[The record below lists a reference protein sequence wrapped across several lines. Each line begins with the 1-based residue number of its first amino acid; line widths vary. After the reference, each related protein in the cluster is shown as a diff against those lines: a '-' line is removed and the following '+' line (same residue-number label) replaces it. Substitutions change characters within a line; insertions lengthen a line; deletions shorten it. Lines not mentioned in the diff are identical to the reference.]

1 MTTQAPV
8 THGDTGAFFVPID
21 RSTQESS
28 RFTPTDPPLP
38 YQPTPTHTDRPGHVP
53 HVSLLPHPTSRVW
66 SDTALLPPDSPSR
79 IAPTQATTTHHR
91 PVLPVSHRPV
101 ISRPIAPIRPASSN
115 HYSATHTRQ
124 PLSPRPTPTTL
135 FTSPRPIP
143 TADCPAQLQIWSAQP
158 DIPAHRLRAPCRPD
172 QSTRSLSPRPTT
184 RFTPRPAPT
193 TQATTYA
200 THIRLACSALIG
212 TDPTTLKEHT

>member
-124 PLSPRPTPTTL
+124 PLSPRPPPRQHYSHPHGPYQPPTVQPNYRSGQRNP
-135 FTSPRPIP
+135 TS
-143 TADCPAQLQIWSAQP
+143 QLIA
-158 DIPAHRLRAPCRPD
+158 
-172 QSTRSLSPRPTT
+172 
-184 RFTPRPAPT
+184 
-193 TQATTYA
+193 
-200 THIRLACSALIG
+200 SALLAV
-212 TDPTTLKEHT
+212 PTSQPAASPPARPPGSPLALPRQPKPPPTQLISD

>member
-1 MTTQAPV
+1 MPIFVSKRQVNPGIVSLHPDKPRLVRHSPAP
-8 THGDTGAFFVPID
+8 T
-21 RSTQESS
+21 RQS
-28 RFTPTDPPLP
+28 
-38 YQPTPTHTDRPGHVP
+38 VP
-53 HVSLLPHPTSRVW
+53 HRPDPSNDHTPQACTTRLASTSHLTAYRPDPTSQFEP
-66 SDTALLPPDSPSR
+66 LLRDPYPTTP
-79 IAPTQATTTHHR
+79 IPAP
-91 PVLPVSHRPV
+91 
-101 ISRPIAPIRPASSN
+101 
-115 HYSATHTRQ
+115 
-124 PLSPRPTPTTL
+124 PTPTTL